1 MRHTLR
7 ESTNKQEKEEKERDK
22 KGRELSAPEL
32 HGAKRL
38 RRSWGTNLINFFPP
52 YAFPP
57 GNYVI
62 PGLRLIK
69 ATVNSVS
76 TMDSY

>member
-7 ESTNKQEKEEKERDK
+7 ESTSKQEKEEKERDK
-22 KGRELSAPEL
+22 KGRELSAPEP

-38 RRSWGTNLINFFPP
+38 RRSWGANLINFSP